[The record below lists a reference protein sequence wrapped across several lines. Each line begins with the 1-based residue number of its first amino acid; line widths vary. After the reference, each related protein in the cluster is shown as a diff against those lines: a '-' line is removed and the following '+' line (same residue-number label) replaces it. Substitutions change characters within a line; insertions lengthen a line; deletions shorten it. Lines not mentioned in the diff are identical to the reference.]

1 MIRHEARRAPMTFL
15 WATDSSTVALDL
27 LDLLVAIDRQLDVEL
42 AASPV

>member
-15 WATDSSTVALDL
+15 WATDSSTVALL
-27 LDLLVAIDRQLDVEL
+27 DRQLDVEL